1 VKLKTYFQNKESNL
15 LLVTN
20 TWFQGVM
27 GDTPPIPLPKNPLGS
42 ESPPTSPKLPS
53 HSLIETKTL
62 DKNYLLSVCFKKKNF
77 NLFCFWFLSGLVS
90 MLTGCTF
97 SFLFLANIF
106 LIGKQ
111 VRILFSTK
119 IPYLVFCRNTRHI

>member
-1 VKLKTYFQNKESNL
+1 MVPVGYGGHEAVPLHFQKSLGFNPHLKLVIHSSELKLWIKIIYFQFVL
-15 LLVTN
+15 R
-20 TWFQGVM
+20 
-27 GDTPPIPLPKNPLGS
+27 
-42 ESPPTSPKLPS
+42 
-53 HSLIETKTL
+53 
-62 DKNYLLSVCFKKKNF
+62 KKHF

-111 VRILFSTK
+111 VRILFAMATPRILPK
-119 IPYLVFCRNTRHI
+119 CKAQLRGDLFLFYKYLYL